1 MPTQIDDSL
10 TQLSQALASRVAAAA
25 PLVAAIGIGQRR
37 PLAGIVWRAG
47 VVVTSEQALP
57 EAESFPVSV
66 AGAAVQATFAGRDP
80 RTNVAVLKFEA
91 GAAPPGWTAAALPLP
106 GSLALVLGA
115 GLLGAGPDARMAMVR
130 RVGAEWHSM
139 AGGRI
144 DHLLRLDLLLANGAD
159 GGPVLDASG
168 ALLGMA
174 TSGPRKQALVIPHQ
188 TIARVLEPLLA
199 RGRVPRAW
207 LGLGLQ
213 PVSIPE
219 TLREAAGQKR
229 GLMVVAL
236 ANDGPAGP
244 AGILPG
250 DILLTLD
257 GVAAGR
263 PTGLSSMLAAEH
275 IGRLVDARII
285 RAGNLLVVPIR
296 LTERP

>member
-10 TQLSQALASRVAAAA
+10 TQLSKALASRVAAAT

-91 GAAPPGWTAAALPLP
+91 GEAAPGWTAAALPLP
-106 GSLALVLGA
+106 GSLALV
-115 GLLGAGPDARMAMVR
+115 LGAGPDARMAMVR

-199 RGRVPRAW
+199 GGRVPRAW

-219 TLREAAGQKR
+219 TLREASGQKR
-229 GLMVVAL
+229 GLMVVGL

-263 PTGLSSMLAAEH
+263 PNGLSSMLSAEH